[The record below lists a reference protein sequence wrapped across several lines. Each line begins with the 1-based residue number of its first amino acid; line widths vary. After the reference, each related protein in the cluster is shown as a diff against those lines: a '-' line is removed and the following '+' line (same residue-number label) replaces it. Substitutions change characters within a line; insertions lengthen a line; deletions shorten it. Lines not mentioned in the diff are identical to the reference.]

1 MKAENSPYQTSVSD
15 HNVVI
20 CAKDCMK
27 KGIVALLLSMIVGVG
42 FAQEKKLSVVWDL
55 SSADTAVQAAVF
67 RQVNNAKALVPDLQ
81 VEVVFHGQAILALMN
96 DSTQFAARVKVAKEK
111 GVTLAVCNNSLKR
124 LKIDPSKLMAET
136 TVVPSAVVELIKK
149 QAEGWSYLKA
159 SH

>member
-1 MKAENSPYQTSVSD
+1 
-15 HNVVI
+15 
-20 CAKDCMK
+20 MK
-27 KGIVALLLSMIVGVG
+27 KGIVTLLMSFMALAG

-55 SSADTAVQAAVF
+55 SSPDTTVQAAVF
-67 RQVNNAKALVPDLQ
+67 RQVNNARALVPDLQ
-81 VEVVFHGQAILALMN
+81 VEVVFHGQAVFAVMN
-96 DSTQFAARVKVAKEK
+96 DSLQFASRVKLAKEK

-159 SH
+159 GH

>member
-1 MKAENSPYQTSVSD
+1 
-15 HNVVI
+15 
-20 CAKDCMK
+20 MK
-27 KGIVALLLSMIVGVG
+27 KGIAALLISMVALTG

-55 SSADTAVQAAVF
+55 SSADTTVQAAVF
-67 RQVNNAKALVPDLQ
+67 RQVNNAKAQVPDLQ
-81 VEVVFHGQAILALMN
+81 IEVVFHGQAILAVMN
-96 DSTQFAARVKVAKEK
+96 DSLQFASRVKLAKEK

-124 LKIDPSKLMAET
+124 LKIDPSRLMAET

>member
-1 MKAENSPYQTSVSD
+1 
-15 HNVVI
+15 
-20 CAKDCMK
+20 MK
-27 KGIVALLLSMIVGVG
+27 KGTIALLFCMITLAAS
-42 FAQEKKLSVVWDL
+42 AQEKKLSVVWDL
-55 SSADTAVQAAVF
+55 SSPDTTVQAAVF
-67 RQVNNAKALVPDLQ
+67 RQVNNARALVPDLQ
-81 VEVVFHGQAILALMN
+81 VEVVFHGQAVFAVMS
-96 DSTQFAARVKVAKEK
+96 DSLQFASRVKLAKEK

>member
-1 MKAENSPYQTSVSD
+1 M
-15 HNVVI
+15 
-20 CAKDCMK
+20 
-27 KGIVALLLSMIVGVG
+27 GIMALAG

-55 SSADTAVQAAVF
+55 SSADTTIQAAVF
-67 RQVNNAKALVPDLQ
+67 RQINNARAQVPDLQ
-81 VEVVFHGQAILALMN
+81 VEVVLYGQAIFAVMN
-96 DSTQFAARVKVAKEK
+96 DSLQFASRVKLAKEK

-124 LKIDPSKLMAET
+124 LKIDPSKLMPET